1 MFRVVGSASRT
12 ERSRTCVRW
21 AFCTSTSGD
30 SPETVTLSSSAPT
43 LRSMLI
49 GTVVLPGSSTPSR
62 TTVAN
67 PVSANVI
74 V

>member
-1 MFRVVGSASRT
+1 M
-12 ERSRTCVRW
+12 CVRC

-30 SPETVTLSSSAPT
+30 CPDTVTLSSIDPT
-43 LRSMLI
+43 LRSTLI

-62 TTVAN
+62 TTFAN
-67 PVSANVI
+67 PVRMNVM